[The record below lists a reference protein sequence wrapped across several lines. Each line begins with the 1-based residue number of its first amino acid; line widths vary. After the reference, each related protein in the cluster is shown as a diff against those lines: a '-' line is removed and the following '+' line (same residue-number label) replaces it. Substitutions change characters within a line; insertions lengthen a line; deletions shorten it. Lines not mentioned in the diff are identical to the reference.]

1 MDYPSIRLALRRRQF
16 FRIGLVVAP
25 LMFIALGALDFFAGD
40 ALGWDRA
47 PGAVTAVMFL
57 LFFFA
62 VGASFY
68 LVGARCPRCGK
79 KFWYDE
85 TSTYRNQLTPQ
96 CLNCGLSIHWRQND
110 DTV

>member
-1 MDYPSIRLALRRRQF
+1 MDDASIRLALRRRRF

-25 LMFIALGALDFFAGD
+25 LMFIAVGAFVFFAGN
-40 ALGWDRA
+40 AFGWDPA
-47 PGAVTAVMFL
+47 PGPVSAIMFL

-62 VGASFY
+62 VVANFY
-68 LVGARCPRCGK
+68 LVGAPCPRCGK

-96 CLNCGLSIHWRQND
+96 CLNCGLSIHWRQSD
-110 DTV
+110 EAV